1 MTSNLLAPEAPH
13 PQDGSGT
20 RRGHRVLATI
30 LIVFGTILTP
40 LTIVALFVHTELT
53 DTNRYVQTVTP
64 LSANPAVQSFVADDI
79 SNRLIAKINEKQYIA
94 SLLPS
99 QAQPLV
105 GPIRSAFEGFVHST
119 TLKLVQSDQF
129 QKFWEQANRLAH
141 TQFQYVLTGKNT
153 GAVKVTNGSVSID
166 MTALVNLVVERLQAA
181 GINVFGHTPI
191 SIATNQIPIFQS
203 KDLQKING
211 AMNLLSKLAFLLPF
225 LVLACFGAAI
235 LLSRNR
241 RRGFLWSAVGFGVG
255 ALLLALGLT
264 IGRHV
269 YLGAISG
276 QNIPHDAAAAIYD
289 TLVRFLR
296 TSLRAAS
303 AVRGDRR
310 RGRGIRRSVAA
321 RCRFPERGARQR
333 RLARCAERRCRLA
346 LARTDRLRRTAQGR
360 MARRDR
366 GRIVRRAVPV
376 VAPHA
381 ARGVLDRPGRVLLLG
396 VVEYFGREPSTHAAA
411 SPLPPAGAAD

>member
-1 MTSNLLAPEAPH
+1 M
-13 PQDGSGT
+13 
-20 RRGHRVLATI
+20 
-30 LIVFGTILTP
+30 
-40 LTIVALFVHTELT
+40 
-53 DTNRYVQTVTP
+53 
-64 LSANPAVQSFVADDI
+64 
-79 SNRLIAKINEKQYIA
+79 
-94 SLLPS
+94 
-99 QAQPLV
+99 

-153 GAVKVTNGSVSID
+153 GAVKVD
-166 MTALVNLVVERLQAA
+166 ERQRVDRHDLARESRGRTGCRPRA
-181 GINVFGHTPI
+181 STRSGTPRLDRD
-191 SIATNQIPIFQS
+191 TNQIPIFQS

-296 TSLRAAS
+296 TSLRAALLF
-303 AVRGDRR
+303 AVIVVVAVVFAGPSRLGAGFRK
-310 RGRGIRRSVAA
+310 GVHASVDWLGAQSDDA
-321 RCRFPERGARQR
+321 GWRWLGPIGFVERHKGAW
-333 RLARCAERRCRLA
+333 
-346 LARTDRLRRTAQGR
+346 
-360 MARRDR
+360 
-366 GRIVRRAVPV
+366 RAVIAVALFV
-376 VAPHA
+376 VLFRWSHPTPLVVFWIGLVA
-381 ARGVLDRPGRVLLLG
+381 VLLLG